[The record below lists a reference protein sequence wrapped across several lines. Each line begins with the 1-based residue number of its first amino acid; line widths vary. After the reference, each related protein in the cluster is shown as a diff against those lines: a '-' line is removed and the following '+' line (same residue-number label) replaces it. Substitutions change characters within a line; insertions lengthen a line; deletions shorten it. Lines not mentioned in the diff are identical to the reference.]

1 MLWLTLLLWALS
13 KAIEYLLSR
22 PRLTES
28 EKVKFNTA
36 IARARQMEM
45 HAVSCGCLPGGR
57 E

>member
-1 MLWLTLLLWALS
+1 MWLSLLLWALS

-22 PRLTES
+22 PKLTES
-28 EKVKFNTA
+28 EKVKLNTA

-45 HAVSCGCLPGGR
+45 HAVPLGCLPGGQ